1 MSSSESETEEP
12 KQLQSIEKQRP
23 PAQQAKAKRAMSE
36 KQLAVLASARAK
48 RLENCAAQRRAREQV
63 SEPVIDAVPSAGAA
77 PKPKRVS
84 RKPTRRTVVHVPPPA
99 DDSESSSEEEIVYVQ
114 APRRRKKAAKKKKKR
129 VVVQA
134 PPSSSS
140 EESSSSDDE
149 PAQPSAATNLY
160 RTMRWV

>member
-12 KQLQSIEKQRP
+12 KQSIEKQRP
-23 PAQQAKAKRAMSE
+23 PAQQAKAKKAMSE

-48 RLENCAAQRRAREQV
+48 RLENCAAQRRAREEA
-63 SEPVIDAVPSAGAA
+63 SEPVIDAVPSAGAQT
-77 PKPKRVS
+77 KPTKRVS

-114 APRRRKKAAKKKKKR
+114 APRRKKKVAKKKKKR

>member
-1 MSSSESETEEP
+1 MSSSESDIEEP
-12 KQLQSIEKQRP
+12 KSIEKQRP
-23 PAQQAKAKRAMSE
+23 PPQQAKAKKAMSE

-48 RLENCAAQRRAREQV
+48 RLENCAAQRRAREEA
-63 SEPVIDAVPSAGAA
+63 SEPVLDAVPSAGAA
-77 PKPKRVS
+77 PKPKRAS

-114 APRRRKKAAKKKKKR
+114 APRRKKKAAKKKKKR

-140 EESSSSDDE
+140 EESSSSDDDA
-149 PAQPSAATNLY
+149 AQPAAPANPY
-160 RTMRWV
+160 RSMRWV

>member
-12 KQLQSIEKQRP
+12 KQPGIEKQRP
-23 PAQQAKAKRAMSE
+23 PPQQAKAKKAMSE

-48 RLENCAAQRRAREQV
+48 RLENCAAQRRAREEA

-84 RKPTRRTVVHVPPPA
+84 RKPTRRTVVHVPAPA

-114 APRRRKKAAKKKKKR
+114 APRRRKTTKKKKKR